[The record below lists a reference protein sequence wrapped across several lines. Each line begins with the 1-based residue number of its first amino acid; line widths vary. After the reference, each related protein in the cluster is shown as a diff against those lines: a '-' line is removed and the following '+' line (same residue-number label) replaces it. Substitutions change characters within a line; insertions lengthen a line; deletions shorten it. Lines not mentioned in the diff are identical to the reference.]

1 MSKWPVIAALLLLS
15 AACGRKEPA
24 AEPAIPAVR
33 AELVEATAY
42 EASFTVQAVNTATL
56 RYGTDETLSLTYDTG
71 SSGPVTC
78 VLTLSG
84 LEPLTAYRLH
94 VQGIGPSGE
103 EGKVMQ
109 VAFSTVQGPD
119 NRYPWE
125 ENRNGVPSFADL
137 SLITLGWHQ
146 ANPPAWTE
154 GRFASHVVYE
164 DKEGVSHWLYD
175 AFLCIDGWDPVRNLS
190 YSLVN
195 GRYSAVKES
204 WEDLL
209 EAWLGDDGALK
220 KLDGAVGSAAAGL
233 GNPPAPRY
241 VVMGL
246 PDPVRYQNFQDKDS
260 PTAYWGKL
268 DGRTLDF
275 ADVADQ
281 EAASRWYMD
290 RCRERFQALKLRH
303 LELAGFYVL
312 SEELPLDPAFY
323 RTAGQ
328 TYGSGDTWNWEH
340 KNWETIIP
348 DLAAYAHSC
357 REGLW
362 WIPYQQAP
370 GYKVWK
376 ELGFDAAFMQPN
388 YYWDHDS
395 VSHPLST
402 TKSALQK
409 YRMGME
415 LEFEYSLVAA
425 VMADGRS
432 APDGNGYPTF
442 YAKDVPLLRERVR
455 AYMQAYEETGLYGV
469 LPLAVYSGTDAMHEL
484 AISADPGD
492 RDMYHDL
499 CQFIIGSPLKK

>member
-1 MSKWPVIAALLLLS
+1 MNKWPVIAALLLLS
-15 AACGRKEPA
+15 AACGREEPA

-33 AELVEATAY
+33 AELVEATAT
-42 EASFTVQAVNTATL
+42 EASFTVQAVHAATL
-56 RYGTDETLSLTYDTG
+56 RYGSDERLSRTQETG
-71 SSGPVTC
+71 STGPVTC
-78 VLTLSG
+78 TLTLSG
-84 LEPLTAYRLH
+84 LQPLTGYRLY

-109 VAFSTVQGPD
+109 VAFTTAKGPD
-119 NRYPWE
+119 SRYPWE
-125 ENRNGVPSFADL
+125 ERRSGVPSFADL

-220 KLDGAVGSAAAGL
+220 RLDAAVGRVAAVL

-246 PDPVRYQNFQDKDS
+246 PDPVRYQNFQDKNS

-268 DGRTLDF
+268 NGRTLDF

-281 EAASRWYMD
+281 AAACQWYMD
-290 RCRERFQALKLRH
+290 RCRERFQALNLKY

-323 RTAGQ
+323 RNAGQ
-328 TYGSGDTWNWEH
+328 SYGSADTWNWEH
-340 KNWETIIP
+340 KNWEVIIP
-348 DLAAYAHSC
+348 NLASYAHSC

-362 WIPYQQAP
+362 WIPYHLAP
-370 GYKVWK
+370 GYRVWK

-388 YYWDHDS
+388 CYWDHDQ
-395 VSHPLST
+395 VSHPLSAT
-402 TKSALQK
+402 QNALQK

-432 APDGNGYPTF
+432 APDGNGNPTF
-442 YAKDVPLLRERVR
+442 YAQDVPLLRERVR
-455 AYMQAYEETGLYGV
+455 AYMQAYRDTGLYGV
-469 LPLAVYSGTDAMHEL
+469 LPLAVYSGTDAMHQL
-484 AISADPGD
+484 ATSSDPGD

-499 CQFIIGSPLKK
+499 CQFILGSPLKK